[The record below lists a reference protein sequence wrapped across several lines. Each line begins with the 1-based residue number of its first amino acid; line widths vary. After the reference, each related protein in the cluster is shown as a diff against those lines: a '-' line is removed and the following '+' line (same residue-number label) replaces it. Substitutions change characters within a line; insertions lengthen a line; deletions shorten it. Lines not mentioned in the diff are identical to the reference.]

1 MEILITALIV
11 IAVVFILYKNF
22 KNHLKDNVVVAVDV
36 LLKEVVLVEKI
47 IRSKKITNSKWNW
60 LFFIINYI
68 FSTTSIPIKNKAFL
82 IT

>member
-1 MEILITALIV
+1 
-11 IAVVFILYKNF
+11 
-22 KNHLKDNVVVAVDV
+22 VVAVDV
-36 LLKEVVLVEKI
+36 LQKEAVLVEKI